1 MRQVMQDLAV
11 TPEKIQVL
19 RKQMDDLI
27 EPYCLNNQCHQSYLM
42 SRSRVI
48 K

>member
-1 MRQVMQDLAV
+1 MRQELQDLAAS
-11 TPEKIQVL
+11 PEKIQIL

-27 EPYCLNNQCHQSYLM
+27 EPYCQNNQCHQSFLM